1 MKQLMFVYLL
11 SIFVLTTTT
20 VHAASPSLPDLFV
33 GPFSHWLN
41 VKADFGAIGDGVADD
56 TTALQKAFAAAQETQ
71 GFKTIYLP
79 AGIYRIKDTLKMNAA
94 GNLRIVGESPEQVVL
109 KWDGPTDKD
118 LLFFNGV
125 RYVQF
130 ARVTL
135 DGAGK
140 AGAGLHVGIDYG
152 NKGNLFPTGWG
163 VYDIQ
168 FKNLKMGVK
177 AGSPNCQSE
186 ATYERCL
193 FQNCGVGFS
202 LMDANT
208 ANIWIR
214 HCLFEKCDT
223 GVTGSNHATIL
234 NCIFRGSRIVD
245 IGGGELGYFAVRNC
259 YSIGSRRFFE
269 NTDNLDGRPAVLQ
282 GNRVIDPTDPRP
294 ILLTGAGPFTV
305 FDNIIRSP
313 VGSVGPVI
321 ERGAKNNTAALFLGN
336 TFTVGPPEAAIR
348 VHAAN
353 SSGRII
359 DTRVVDHSAVDATMP
374 ELPQAPVRIAADA
387 KNVYQPSEMTGPA
400 IQTAIDQAVASHKKF
415 SANSEPPVVYL
426 KAGEYKMDATLV
438 IPPGVP
444 LHITGD
450 ATGWGGPVKLKWYG
464 AANQS
469 MIRFKGPGNRATFEN
484 IFLQG
489 EGKASGIVVE
499 EADQKGGRVLL
510 ERVISDIFTLP
521 VPEVG
526 VLVNGLDWTRVES
539 YGAAIA
545 AESFFQVIGG
555 PVTKAGEPTTGG
567 MVGWNSFYGGGGSA
581 TRPILDV
588 DRGGKLLLADVW
600 FENGGWPHRQ
610 PILDLGENKSGT
622 VTLQGF
628 KMQHHSK
635 GVGPSTNLR
644 VNGFTGKVS
653 IFNLLLQNVVVEVSG
668 KNPKQ
673 DVFFATNTWG
683 WGDPNGQVPAANSK
697 VTIDASLG
705 KVAVVN
711 CSQHYAD
718 WNTKPGRNIHA
729 HTYPYQNAT
738 EQPTDDWVREMMAHA
753 RDHLPEYGLS
763 SVPPGVTDVRLRWIT
778 ADRIVGT
785 GIRIDAD
792 YE

>member
-1 MKQLMFVYLL
+1 
-11 SIFVLTTTT
+11 
-20 VHAASPSLPDLFV
+20 
-33 GPFSHWLN
+33 
-41 VKADFGAIGDGVADD
+41 
-56 TTALQKAFAAAQETQ
+56 
-71 GFKTIYLP
+71 
-79 AGIYRIKDTLKMNAA
+79 
-94 GNLRIVGESPEQVVL
+94 
-109 KWDGPTDKD
+109 
-118 LLFFNGV
+118 
-125 RYVQF
+125 
-130 ARVTL
+130 
-135 DGAGK
+135 
-140 AGAGLHVGIDYG
+140 
-152 NKGNLFPTGWG
+152 
-163 VYDIQ
+163 
-168 FKNLKMGVK
+168 MGVK

>member
-1 MKQLMFVYLL
+1 MKQPLLFQLSLVFLFVTSPIY
-11 SIFVLTTTT
+11 
-20 VHAASPSLPDLFV
+20 AASPNVPDLFV
-33 GPFSHWLN
+33 GPFSHWID
-41 VKADFGAIGDGVADD
+41 VKADFGAIGDGIADD
-56 TTALQKAFAAAQETQ
+56 TVALQKAFAEVQKTQ

-79 AGIYRIKDTLKMNAA
+79 AGIYRVKDTLKMNAA
-94 GNLRIVGESPEQVVL
+94 GNLRIVGESPEQVIL
-109 KWDGPTDKD
+109 KWDGPTGKD
-118 LLFFNGV
+118 LLFFDGV
-125 RYVQF
+125 RYVHF
-130 ARVTL
+130 SRVTL
-135 DGAGK
+135 DGAAK

-168 FKNLKMGVK
+168 FKNLTMGVK

-193 FQNCGVGFS
+193 FQNCGVGIS

-214 HCLFEKCDT
+214 HSLFEKCDT

-245 IGGGELGYFAVRNC
+245 IGGGELGYFAIRNC

-305 FDNIIRSP
+305 FDNVIRSP
-313 VGSVGPVI
+313 VGAIAPAI

-348 VHAAN
+348 AHAVG
-353 SSGRII
+353 STGRII
-359 DTRVVDHSAVDATMP
+359 DTRVVDYAEVNATIP
-374 ELPQAPVRIAADA
+374 ELPKAPVRIAADS
-387 KNVYQPSEMTGPA
+387 KNVYQPSAMTGPA
-400 IQTAIDQAVASHKKF
+400 IQAAIDQAVASYKDA
-415 SANSEPPVVYL
+415 SAINEPLVVYL
-426 KAGEYKMDATLV
+426 KAGEYLLDSTLV

-450 ATGWGGPVKLKWYG
+450 ATGWGGPVKFKWFG
-464 AANQS
+464 AINQP
-469 MIRFKGPGNRATFEN
+469 MIRFTGPGNRATLEN
-484 IFLQG
+484 VFLQG
-489 EGKASGIVVE
+489 EGKAAGIAIE
-499 EADQKGGRVLL
+499 KADQKGGRVLL

-526 VLVNGLDWTRVES
+526 VLVNGLDWTRIES
-539 YGAAIA
+539 FGAAIA
-545 AESFFQVIGG
+545 AVFRVIGG
-555 PVTKAGEPTTGG
+555 PITKAGEPTTGG
-567 MVGWNSFYGGGGSA
+567 MIGWNSFYGGGGSA

-588 DRGGKLLLADVW
+588 DQGGKLLLADVW

-644 VNGFTGKVS
+644 VNGFTGKLT
-653 IFNLLLQNVVVEVSG
+653 IFNLLLQNVVVEVGG

-673 DVFFATNTWG
+673 DILFATNTWG
-683 WGDPNGQVPAANSK
+683 WGDPNGKVPAANSNM
-697 VTIDASLG
+697 TIDATFLG
-705 KVAVVN
+705 KIAVVN

-718 WNTKPGRNIHA
+718 WNTKPGRNVHA
-729 HTYPYQNAT
+729 HTYPYQYET
-738 EQPTDDWVREMMAHA
+738 KQPADDWVREMMAHA
-753 RDHLPEYGLS
+753 REHQPEFGLS
-763 SVPPGVTDVRLRWIT
+763 SVPTGATDVRLRWIT
-778 ADRIVGT
+778 ADRLVGT
-785 GIRIDAD
+785 GIRIDAN
-792 YE
+792 